1 MRLNKESATGRQRQ
15 GRGEPPI
22 YLFGPFALDPTER
35 RLSRQHV
42 GSVVL
47 PGKAWQILVM
57 LVEAAGRLVTHE
69 TFRSRLWPNAV
80 VEDRTLTV
88 HMSTLRKALG
98 AGPPSGYIETVAGIG
113 YRLAIP
119 VRVLSRT
126 SAPPRAADVP
136 LSIPLAVRPF
146 SAGGVGEVDSY
157 LGVGMADALATALGS
172 VPGLTVSPVDA
183 LEDAE
188 GAIDTIEVGR
198 ALGVGHVLE
207 GSVQLQDEQLQV
219 SARLI
224 DIASGRTQWSERFAQ
239 PQQNGPELQDA
250 IVQRVANSI
259 GRKSND
265 DHDALHS
272 YRPHSTQAY
281 FLQLQARAS
290 LKLFVRLPTMK
301 ALGLFE
307 RAVALDPGYALA
319 HAGLASTYL
328 RLGSTALVQALPS
341 DEAMP
346 LARKSAERALALD
359 DRLAEAWAVLGREKM
374 EYEWD
379 WDGAEADL
387 AHAVALNP
395 SSVEALTGYGE
406 FLGAMAYH
414 REAVETMETARRL
427 DPRNVQTLQHLALA
441 YWLAGDSERAIA
453 LASESQAISPQ
464 AIQVVAASSC
474 ILDYIGRHDEG
485 MAARI
490 AFLRGLPEAR
500 SFAEQ
505 LEELNRSEG
514 WRAAMMAW
522 LARLERMARWETAA
536 VQWMVV
542 DEPERALDAL
552 EHCVS
557 QKATYIRFAAV
568 LPPLLPLHD
577 HPRFQRI
584 LRSLNLQGRVA
595 ARVSSLIP
603 ESPGNSGR
611 P

>member
-1 MRLNKESATGRQRQ
+1 MRLGKEFEIGRHEQA
-15 GRGEPPI
+15 RGEQPI
-22 YLFGPFALDPTER
+22 YFFGPFTLDSTER
-35 RLSRQHV
+35 RLFRQHA
-42 GSVVL
+42 GPVVL

-57 LVEAAGRLVTHE
+57 LVEAGGRLVTHE
-69 TFRSRLWPNAV
+69 TFRSKLWPNAV

-98 AGPPSGYIETVAGIG
+98 AGPSSGYIETVAGIG
-113 YRLAIP
+113 YRLSVP

-126 SAPPRAADVP
+126 STPPRATDVAR
-136 LSIPLAVRPF
+136 SHPLAVRPF
-146 SAGGVGEVDSY
+146 STGGVGAADSY

-172 VPGLTVSPVDA
+172 VPGLSVSPVDA
-183 LEDAE
+183 MEERADAT
-188 GAIDTIEVGR
+188 DTIEAGR

-224 DIASGRTQWSERFAQ
+224 EIASGRTQWSERFAQ
-239 PQQNGPELQDA
+239 PKQNGPEVQDA

-259 GRKSND
+259 GRESND
-265 DHDALHS
+265 DGAALHS
-272 YRPHSTQAY
+272 YRPRSTEAY

-290 LKLFVRLPTMK
+290 LRLFVRLPTMK

-307 RAVALDPGYALA
+307 RAVALDPDYALA

-328 RLGSTALVQALPS
+328 HLGSTALVQALPS

-346 LARKSAERALALD
+346 IARKSAERALALD

-406 FLGAMAYH
+406 FLSAMAYH
-414 REAVETMETARRL
+414 REAIETMEKARRL

-441 YWLAGDSERAIA
+441 YWLAGDGERAIA
-453 LASESQAISPQ
+453 VASESQSISPQ

-474 ILDYIGRHDEG
+474 ILDHAGRHEEG

-500 SFAEQ
+500 LFAEE

-514 WRAAMMAW
+514 WREAMMAW
-522 LARLERMARWETAA
+522 LARLERKARWETAA

-568 LPPLLPLHD
+568 LPPLLPLHN

-584 LRSLNLQGRVA
+584 LGVLNLQGRVS

-603 ESPGNSGR
+603 ESPGNAGR